1 MKFSYFSEKSDSTE
15 VPIEN
20 RSEMLFTLVQK
31 ADKST
36 RIKVFY
42 WALRK
47 VYLPK
52 SQVLVHSL
60 LGKLLSL
67 DPEILGLD
75 FGDENVLTEIIQ
87 VRIAFRPFTIF

>member
-1 MKFSYFSEKSDSTE
+1 
-15 VPIEN
+15 
-20 RSEMLFTLVQK
+20 MLFTLVQK

-52 SQVLVHSL
+52 SQLLVHSL

-75 FGDENVLTEIIQ
+75 FGDETVLKEIIQ
-87 VRIAFRPFTIF
+87 VRTDVYLFSILLQNLTIF